1 MSEFWVVPGTAAAEV
16 LAASGPEVM
25 AAVGSAYELHEAG
38 ASVNPDSYFLRFADK
53 PSARVIA
60 LPAYL
65 GGPVDRIGI
74 KWISSFPSNLPRG
87 LPRASAVLIL
97 NDYATGAP
105 VACLEAAGISA
116 ARTGASAA
124 LTAARLRR
132 GERGGSVGF
141 VGTGVIATSIASY
154 LSLVTSFGEATCYD
168 RDRDRA
174 RQFSGTAPGTLGIP
188 VKVADDL
195 TQPLRCDVV
204 VLATTTAGPY
214 VAPQTR
220 FAPGQ
225 VVLNIS
231 LRDLPPEPLLH
242 ANNIV
247 DDIEHCLKA
256 ATSPHL
262 VEQRTGSRSFI
273 NGTIGQL
280 LEPGLDLDPGR
291 ATIVSPFGLGI
302 LDIAVGDL
310 VLGRAIAA
318 GTALSIPGF
327 FPSGAPPFPSA
338 EPQSGSGDPQ

>member
-1 MSEFWVVPGTAAAEV
+1 VSEFWVVPGTAAAEV
-16 LAASGPEVM
+16 LAACGPEVT
-25 AAVGSAYELHEAG
+25 ATVAGAYQLHEAG

-65 GGPVDRIGI
+65 GGSIDRIGI
-74 KWISSFPSNLPRG
+74 KWISSFPGNVQRG

-116 ARTGASAA
+116 ARTAASAA

-132 GERGGSVGF
+132 GQSGGSVGF
-141 VGTGVIATSIASY
+141 VGTGVIATTIASY

-168 RDRDRA
+168 RDPDRA
-174 RQFSGTAPGTLGIP
+174 RRFASTVTAALGTP
-188 VKVADDL
+188 VNVADDL
-195 TQPLRCDVV
+195 TRPLRCDVV
-204 VLATTTAGPY
+204 VFATTAAGPY
-214 VAPQTR
+214 VAPETR

-242 ANNIV
+242 ANNVV
-247 DDIEHCLKA
+247 DDVEHCLKA

-262 VEQRTGSRSFI
+262 VEQQTGSRSFI
-273 NGTIGQL
+273 NGTIGRL

-291 ATIVSPFGLGI
+291 PTIVSPFGLGI

-310 VLGRAIAA
+310 VLRRAIAT
-318 GTALSIPGF
+318 GTALPIPGF
-327 FPSGAPPFPSA
+327 FPSGAA
-338 EPQSGSGDPQ
+338 Q

>member
-1 MSEFWVVPGTAAAEV
+1 MAVSEFWVVPGTVVAEV
-16 LAASGPEVM
+16 LTTSGTEVM
-25 AAVGSAYELHEAG
+25 AAVGGAYRLHEAG

-53 PSARVIA
+53 PTARVIA

-74 KWISSFPSNLPRG
+74 KWISSFPSNLLRG
-87 LPRASAVLIL
+87 LPRASAVLVL

-116 ARTGASAA
+116 ARTAASAA
-124 LTAARLRR
+124 LTAAELRR
-132 GERGGSVGF
+132 GERGGRVGF
-141 VGTGVIATSIASY
+141 VGTGVIAATIASY
-154 LSLVTSFGEATCYD
+154 LSLVASFAEATCYD

-174 RQFSGTAPGTLGIP
+174 RQFSGTVAGTLGTP
-188 VKVADDL
+188 VTVADDL
-195 TQPLRCDVV
+195 TDPLGCDVV
-204 VLATTTAGPY
+204 VFATTAAEPY
-214 VAPQTR
+214 VPPQTR

-242 ANNIV
+242 ANNVV
-247 DDIEHCLKA
+247 DDVEHCLKA
-256 ATSPHL
+256 STAPHL

-280 LEPGLDLDPGR
+280 LGPGLDLDPDR

-310 VLGRAIAA
+310 VLRRAIEA
-318 GTALSIPGF
+318 GTALPIPGF
-327 FPSGAPPFPSA
+327 FPAGAS
-338 EPQSGSGDPQ
+338 Q

>member
-1 MSEFWVVPGTAAAEV
+1 VSEFWVVPGTAVAEV
-16 LAASGPEVM
+16 LATSGPEVM
-25 AAVGSAYELHEAG
+25 AAVGRGYRLHEAG

-74 KWISSFPSNLPRG
+74 KWISSFPGNLQRG

-116 ARTGASAA
+116 ARTAASAA
-124 LTAARLRR
+124 LTVATLRR

-168 RDRDRA
+168 LDRGRA
-174 RQFSGTAPGTLGIP
+174 HRFASTVPGTLGTA

-195 TQPLRCDVV
+195 TPPLRCDVV
-204 VLATTTAGPY
+204 VFATTAAEPY

-231 LRDLPPEPLLH
+231 LRDLHPQSLLH
-242 ANNIV
+242 ANNVV
-247 DDIEHCLKA
+247 DDVDHCLKA

-262 VEQRTGSRSFI
+262 AEQRTGSRSFI

-291 ATIVSPFGLGI
+291 ATIVSPFGLGL
-302 LDIAVGDL
+302 LDVAVGDL
-310 VLGRAIAA
+310 VLRRAIAA
-318 GTALSIPGF
+318 GSALSIPGF
-327 FPSGAPPFPSA
+327 FPSGAPR
-338 EPQSGSGDPQ
+338 

>member
-16 LAASGPEVM
+16 LAVSGPEVM
-25 AAVGSAYELHEAG
+25 AAVGSAYQLHEAG

-74 KWISSFPSNLPRG
+74 KWISSFPGNLQQG
-87 LPRASAVLIL
+87 LPRASAVLVL
-97 NDYATGAP
+97 NDYTTGTP

-116 ARTGASAA
+116 ARTAASAA
-124 LTAARLRR
+124 LTTARLRR

-174 RQFSGTAPGTLGIP
+174 RRFADTLAGTLGTA
-188 VKVADDL
+188 VQVADDL
-195 TQPLRCDVV
+195 HQPLRCDVV
-204 VLATTTAGPY
+204 VFATTAAEPY

-231 LRDLPPEPLLH
+231 LRDLPAEPLLH
-242 ANNIV
+242 ASNVV
-247 DDIEHCLKA
+247 DDVEHCLKA
-256 ATSPHL
+256 ATAPHL
-262 VEQRTGSRSFI
+262 AEQRTGSRSFI

-280 LEPGLDLDPGR
+280 LGPGLDLDPGR

-310 VLGRAIAA
+310 VLRRAIAA
-318 GTALSIPGF
+318 GTALPIPGF
-327 FPSGAPPFPSA
+327 FPSGAPQFPSGA
-338 EPQSGSGDPQ
+338 PQFPSGAPQ